1 MTFVKGSS
9 AVTGLGMA
17 VPDAV
22 LTNAQLEGSLDTT
35 DEWIRTRTGIAERR
49 IAAPD
54 EATSTFAA
62 AAGAQAL
69 KDAGLLPDDLDLI
82 LVSTCTPDYPV
93 PGCAPLVQSTL
104 GAGRAGAFDLNA
116 GCTGFVYGLSV
127 ASAMVDAGTARNV
140 LVCGA
145 DTLSRFTNYEDRT
158 TAVLFGDG
166 AGAVVVGE
174 SVGRPRVGPFV
185 FGCDGSKADWL
196 WIPAGGSANPATD
209 TTVAGNQHL
218 IDMHGQDVYKHA
230 CDRMTEA
237 AREVLGDRPLDSVD
251 LVVAHQANARIVRTV
266 AQRLGL
272 QSEQV
277 VDNIARYGNN
287 SAASIPIA
295 LAESVA
301 SGRLRD
307 GMTVLLVAFGAGF
320 SWAAAM
326 VEWGVA

>member
-1 MTFVKGSS
+1 MTSAKGHS

-22 LTNAQLEGSLDTT
+22 LTNAQLERSLDTT
-35 DEWIRTRTGIAERR
+35 DEWIRTRTGITERR
-49 IAAPD
+49 IAAQG

-62 AAGAQAL
+62 AAGAHAL
-69 KDAGLLPDDLDLI
+69 KDAGLTPDDLDVI

-127 ASAMVDAGTARNV
+127 ASSMVDAGVARNV

-174 SVGRPRVGPFV
+174 NGGGPRIGPFV
-185 FGCDGSKADWL
+185 FGCDGSKLDWL
-196 WIPAGGSANPATD
+196 WIPAGGSANPASD
-209 TTVAGNQHL
+209 TTVATRGHA
-218 IDMHGQDVYKHA
+218 IEMHGQDVYKHA

-237 AREVLGDRPLDSVD
+237 AREVLGDRPLDGVD

-272 QSEQV
+272 KKEQV

-307 GMTVLLVAFGAGF
+307 GMSVLLVAFGAGF
-320 SWAAAM
+320 SWAAAV
-326 VEWGVA
+326 VEWGTS

>member
-1 MTFVKGSS
+1 
-9 AVTGLGMA
+9 
-17 VPDAV
+17 
-22 LTNAQLEGSLDTT
+22 
-35 DEWIRTRTGIAERR
+35 
-49 IAAPD
+49 
-54 EATSTFAA
+54 
-62 AAGAQAL
+62 
-69 KDAGLLPDDLDLI
+69 
-82 LVSTCTPDYPV
+82 
-93 PGCAPLVQSTL
+93 
-104 GAGRAGAFDLNA
+104 
-116 GCTGFVYGLSV
+116 
-127 ASAMVDAGTARNV
+127 MVDAGTARNV

-145 DTLSRFTNYEDRT
+145 DTLSRFTNYDDRT

-174 SVGRPRVGPFV
+174 SARGSRVGPFV

-209 TTVAGNQHL
+209 ATVSGRQHA

-237 AREVLGDRPLDSVD
+237 AREVLGSRPLDSVD
-251 LVVAHQANARIVRTV
+251 LVVAHQANGRIVRTV

-272 QSEQV
+272 KNEQV

-301 SGRLRD
+301 SGRLAD
-307 GMTVLLVAFGAGF
+307 GMSVLLVAFGAGF

-326 VEWGVA
+326 VEWGAA

>member
-1 MTFVKGSS
+1 MSS

-22 LTNAQLEGSLDTT
+22 LTNAQLERSLDTT
-35 DEWIRTRTGIAERR
+35 DEWIRTRTGITERR

-69 KDAGLLPDDLDLI
+69 KDAQLTPDDLDLI

-93 PGCAPLVQSTL
+93 PGCAPLVQTTL

-145 DTLSRFTNYEDRT
+145 DTLSRVTNYEDRT

-166 AGAVVVGE
+166 AGAVVVGA
-174 SVGRPRVGPFV
+174 SDGATRVGPFV

-196 WIPAGGSANPATD
+196 WIQAGGSAIPTTAD
-209 TTVAGNQHL
+209 TLQQHQHQL
-218 IDMHGQDVYKHA
+218 EMHGQDVYKHA
-230 CDRMTEA
+230 CDKMTEA

-272 QSEQV
+272 AKEQV

-326 VEWGVA
+326 VEWGTS

>member
-1 MTFVKGSS
+1 MSS

-22 LTNAQLEGSLDTT
+22 LTNAQLERSLDTT
-35 DEWIRTRTGIAERR
+35 DEWIRTRTGITERR

-69 KDAGLLPDDLDLI
+69 KDAGLTPDELDLI
-82 LVSTCTPDYPV
+82 LVSTCTPDFPV
-93 PGCAPLVQSTL
+93 PGCAPLVQTTL

-145 DTLSRFTNYEDRT
+145 DTLSRVTNYEDRT

-166 AGAVVVGE
+166 AGAVVVGA
-174 SVGRPRVGPFV
+174 SDGATRVGPFV

-196 WIPAGGSANPATD
+196 WIQAGGSAKP
-209 TTVAGNQHL
+209 TTAETIQQHEHQL
-218 IDMHGQDVYKHA
+218 EMHGQDVYKHA

-237 AREVLGDRPLDSVD
+237 AREVLGSRSLDSVD

-272 QSEQV
+272 AKEQV

-301 SGRLRD
+301 SGRLQP
-307 GMTVLLVAFGAGF
+307 GMTVFLVALGAGF
-320 SWAAAM
+320 S
-326 VEWGVA
+326 

>member
-1 MTFVKGSS
+1 
-9 AVTGLGMA
+9 MA
-17 VPDAV
+17 VPDAI
-22 LTNAQLEGSLDTT
+22 LTNAQLEDSLDTT

-69 KDAGLLPDDLDLI
+69 KDAGLTPDDLDLI

-127 ASAMVDAGTARNV
+127 ASAMVDAGTAKNV

-174 SVGRPRVGPFV
+174 NGAPSRSDARPRVGPFV

-196 WIPAGGSANPATD
+196 WIPAGGSVSPPTD
-209 TTVAGNQHL
+209 ATVAGHQHKL
-218 IDMHGQDVYKHA
+218 DMHGQDVYKHA

-272 QSEQV
+272 KKEQV

-301 SGRLRD
+301 AGRLTD
-307 GMTVLLVAFGAGF
+307 GMSVLLVAFGAGF

-326 VEWGVA
+326 VDWGTS

>member
-1 MTFVKGSS
+1 MTS
-9 AVTGLGMA
+9 AVLGLGMS
-17 VPDAV
+17 VPDGV
-22 LTNAQLEGSLDTT
+22 LTNAELELSLDTT

-54 EATSTFAA
+54 EATATFAA
-62 AAGAQAL
+62 AAGAHAL
-69 KDAGLLPDDLDLI
+69 KDAGLTPDDLDLI
-82 LVSTCTPDYPV
+82 LVSTCTPDYPI
-93 PGCAPLVQSTL
+93 PGCAPLVQTTL

-127 ASAMVDAGTARNV
+127 ASALVDAGTAQNV

-145 DTLSRFTNYEDRT
+145 DTLSRIVDYSDRT

-166 AGAVVVGE
+166 AGAIVVGQG
-174 SVGRPRVGPFV
+174 SIGRSDERRVGPFV

-196 WIPAGGSANPATD
+196 LMRGGGSVHPATQE
-209 TTVAGNQHL
+209 TVRDGLHAL
-218 IDMHGQDVYKHA
+218 EMHGQDVYKHA

-237 AREVLGDRPLDSVD
+237 AREVLGDRPLSDVD

-272 QSEQV
+272 SKHQV

-295 LAESVA
+295 LAEAVA
-301 SGRLRD
+301 SGRLQD

-326 VEWGVA
+326 VEWGST

>member
-1 MTFVKGSS
+1 MSS
-9 AVTGLGMA
+9 AVIGLGMA

-22 LTNAQLEGSLDTT
+22 LTNTELESRLDTT

-49 IAAPD
+49 IAAAG

-62 AAGAQAL
+62 AAGAEAI
-69 KDAGLLPDDLDLI
+69 KDAGLTPDDLDLI

-116 GCTGFVYGLSV
+116 GCCGFVYGLSV
-127 ASAMVDAGTARNV
+127 ASGLVDAGTARNV

-145 DTLSRFTNYEDRT
+145 DTLSRVTNYEDRG

-166 AGAVVVGE
+166 AGAIVVGTGD
-174 SVGRPRVGPFV
+174 VGAKRVGPFV

-196 WIPAGGSANPATD
+196 WIRAGGSARPSTD
-209 TTVAGNQHL
+209 ETVRDHL
-218 IDMHGQDVYKHA
+218 HTIEMHGQDVYKHA

-272 QSEQV
+272 RADQV

-295 LAESVA
+295 LAESAA
-301 SGRLRD
+301 SGRLAD
-307 GMTVLLVAFGAGF
+307 GMSVLVVAFGAGF
-320 SWAAAM
+320 SWAAGL
-326 VEWGVA
+326 VEWGAA